1 MNKNLI
7 TRSQTVSQQIETIL
21 RKRILQGDY
30 PEGVR
35 IPSEDALAR
44 EFGVS
49 RTSLRT
55 AMASLVGEGYILRR
69 HGDGTYPC
77 PRTSHIG
84 LKIGKVWDVMRQIEE
99 SGRVAS
105 LEPLDQIFRPA
116 SVDEAS
122 WLGLDPE
129 EMVFFLRRLFSAD
142 GKPVSLISTIIRT
155 AGMDEAPFGVEASSC
170 TPLDFLTQFQQRKM
184 KTSTVQFQ
192 AIQADHEYAQLLDTD
207 LGEPLL
213 KVTGIIVDENDV
225 PLMAETEIYLGSEG
239 FKMKAELMVH

>member
-7 TRSQTVSQQIETIL
+7 TRSQTISQQIETVL
-21 RKRILQGDY
+21 RNRILQGIY

-35 IPSEDALAR
+35 MPSEDTLAR

-77 PRTSHIG
+77 PRTSGIG

-105 LEPLDQIFRPA
+105 LEPLDQILRPA
-116 SVDEAS
+116 TADEAA
-122 WLGLDPE
+122 WLRLDPG
-129 EMVFFLRRLFSAD
+129 EMVLFLRRLFSAD

-155 AGMDEAPFGVEASSC
+155 AGMVEVPLVDDASSR

-184 KTSTVQFQ
+184 KTSTVQFY
-192 AIQADHEYAQLLDTD
+192 AMQADHEYANLLETD

-213 KVTGIIVDENDV
+213 KVSGLIVDEDDV